1 MYHVRYTL
9 LFEKKLHEFRK
20 DKPLVDE
27 LKKKIEK
34 LLSDPLIGK
43 PLQYHLANYRSVRV
57 REKYRLIYKINE
69 NGKEIIVVAFGH
81 RKSVYEFLVLD
92 SKR

>member
-1 MYHVRYTL
+1 MHAVRYTL

-20 DKPLVDE
+20 DKQLADE

-34 LLSDPLIGK
+34 LLSDPFIGK
-43 PLQYHLANYRSVRV
+43 PLQYHLANYRSIRV

-69 NGKEIIVVAFGH
+69 NSKEIILVAFGH
-81 RKSVYEFLVLD
+81 RKPVYEFVVLD
-92 SKR
+92 SKG